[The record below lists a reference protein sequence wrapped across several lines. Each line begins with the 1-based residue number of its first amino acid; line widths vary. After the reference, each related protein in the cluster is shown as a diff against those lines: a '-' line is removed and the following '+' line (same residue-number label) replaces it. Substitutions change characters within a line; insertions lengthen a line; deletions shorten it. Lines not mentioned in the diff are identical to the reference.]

1 MTSLTLINFADM
13 QEVIHELSTQGI
25 YKSVRGQSL
34 LSLRMMILK
43 RNQGLKTFRSQNVL
57 TQMERKRRIVMES
70 VSIPI
75 TVTRASLVRTLELLK
90 QEYFTVNV
98 ILLKEIMA
106 NVNFQ
111 SKLQLV

>member
-1 MTSLTLINFADM
+1 MIQTTARNI
-13 QEVIHELSTQGI
+13 
-25 YKSVRGQSL
+25 
-34 LSLRMMILK
+34 RMACSILA
-43 RNQGLKTFRSQNVL
+43 KTFRSQNVL
-57 TQMERKRRIVMES
+57 TQTERKRRIVMES

-98 ILLKEIMA
+98 ILLKEIRA